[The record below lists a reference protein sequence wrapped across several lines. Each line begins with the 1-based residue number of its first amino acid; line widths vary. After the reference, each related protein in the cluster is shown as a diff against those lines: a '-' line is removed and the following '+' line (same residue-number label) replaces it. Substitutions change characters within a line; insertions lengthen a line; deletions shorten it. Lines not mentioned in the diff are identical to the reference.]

1 MADLS
6 NFTVFSFWLAT
17 AIMLASTVFFFV
29 ERADVGAKWKTSM
42 TVAGLVTG
50 IAFWHYL
57 TMSKLAAAGTSPVAY
72 RYVDWFITVPLQI
85 VEFYLILAAVTVV
98 SSKVFWKLLVAGLVM
113 LVGGYMG
120 ETCAGWETNGFII
133 GMLGWAGVV
142 YLIFVGDAAKANDA
156 SGNEAGQFAFKT
168 MRLIVLV
175 GWAIYPIGYWLDDA
189 SLNVVYNLADLVNKT
204 AFGLMIWVA
213 AKMDTK

>member
-98 SSKVFWKLLVAGLVM
+98 SSKVFWKLLVASLVM

>member
-98 SSKVFWKLLVAGLVM
+98 SSKVFWKLLVASLVM

-133 GMLGWAGVV
+133 GMLGWAGVI
-142 YLIFVGDAAKANDA
+142 YLIFLGDAAKANDS

>member
-29 ERADVGAKWKTSM
+29 ERADIGAKWKTSM